1 MKNKKSNSI
10 AGVGQALEKLQTAFT
25 KEYSQEECHFDVSVN
40 PYNGK
45 YFVLVS
51 LKNQKLNSIF
61 PPTVDGYMIAIKETM
76 SDPFWMFLQSQKNK
90 NFD

>member
-1 MKNKKSNSI
+1 MNKKKSNSI
-10 AGVGQALEKLQTAFT
+10 VGVGLAREKLQAAFA
-25 KEYSQEECHFDVSVN
+25 KEYPQEICEFDISVN

-51 LKNQKLNSIF
+51 LTNQKLNSIF
-61 PPTVDGYMIAIKETM
+61 PPTVNGYSIAIKETI
-76 SDPFWMFLQSQKNK
+76 SDPFWMFLQGQKNK